1 MPGRA
6 VYYLRLSVTGRCN
19 LRCIYCRSGDEA
31 APPAGA
37 ELPAGDLLKIVRA
50 AALMGFRKVR
60 LTGGEPLLRA
70 DIVDL
75 VHSVARV
82 PGIDDLALTTNG
94 VRLARLAPALA
105 RAGLRRVNVS
115 LDTLRPERFRR
126 ITGGDRWHE
135 VWEGIEAALALGLN
149 PVKLNTV
156 VLRGL
161 NDDEVRDLARLTL
174 DRPLHLRFIEV
185 MSFEGN
191 SRATARRVGTAEVR
205 ALLEAEFGPLEPGK
219 PVAGCGPARYWKL
232 PGARGTVGFISPYSA
247 PFCAWCNRLRVTA
260 AGTLRPCLHDPWEL
274 DLTLPLARGATERD
288 LAGLF
293 ERALAR
299 KAAHRGAAAA
309 TGGGRPMVELGG

>member
-1 MPGRA
+1 LPDRA
-6 VYYLRLSVTGRCN
+6 VYYLRLSVTSRCN
-19 LRCIYCRSGDEA
+19 LRCIYCRSGDDT
-31 APPAGA
+31 APSAGA

-50 AALMGFRKVR
+50 AALAGFKKVR
-60 LTGGEPLLRA
+60 LTGGEPLLRS

-75 VHSVARV
+75 VGSVARV

-94 VRLARLAPALA
+94 VYLSRLAPALA
-105 RAGLRRVNVS
+105 RAGLKRVNVS

-135 VWEGIEAALALGLN
+135 VWEGIEAALELGLN

-174 DRPLHLRFIEV
+174 DWPLHLRFIEV
-185 MSFEGN
+185 MDFQGN
-191 SRATARRVGTAEVR
+191 SRAAARRVGTAEVR
-205 ALLEAEFGPLEPGK
+205 ARLEEEFGPLEPGK

-274 DLTLPLARGATERD
+274 NLTLPLARGATERD

-299 KAAHRGAAAA
+299 KAAHRGAAA